1 MITRAMP
8 LAYSPNN
15 WLGRSGK
22 ASYYPN
28 RAQYKVTGAQVPAGI
43 LPPGAL
49 QTGGALAVAPRKPR
63 LMMDPSDPS
72 TWQREYRFTGGQI
85 G

>member
-1 MITRAMP
+1 MITRPLP

-22 ASYYPN
+22 ASWYPN
-28 RAQYKVTGAQVPAGI
+28 TRLFKVHGGQVPVGATQ
-43 LPPGAL
+43 PGML
-49 QTGGALAVAPRKPR
+49 ITGGAAMLNPVKPR

-72 TWQREYRFTGGQI
+72 TWQRTYRFT
-85 G
+85 